1 MKKIYFSIL
10 IIIVSLHFILTKEQA
25 KYVNDEFVLETKIS
39 INIPNTRYVKVN
51 EMINKK
57 INKIKKDFE
66 KNITN
71 NNFTLAIDCKEY
83 KYYNYISYAF
93 FIETYLGG
101 AHPSHDLFTIVYD
114 TENNKIIDINT
125 LITYNSK
132 TLKVFSAYSRANL
145 IYNSK
150 IDMHMLLE
158 GTTAKI
164 DNFTNFVF
172 DKNIILFFKEYQIA
186 PYSSGIITLDVPY
199 YMIK

>member
-39 INIPNTRYVKVN
+39 INIPNTRYVKIN

>member
-10 IIIVSLHFILTKEQA
+10 IIIVSFLFVLTKEQT
-25 KYVNDEFVLETKIS
+25 KHVNNEVVLETKIS
-39 INIPNTRYVKVN
+39 INIPNARYVKVN

-57 INKIKKDFE
+57 ITKIKKDF
-66 KNITN
+66 KNNITS
-71 NNFTLAIDCKEY
+71 NNFALDIDYKEY

-132 TLKVFSAYSRANL
+132 TLKVFSDYSRANL
-145 IYNSK
+145 IYNPK
-150 IDMHMLLE
+150 IDIHMLLE

-164 DNFTNFVF
+164 ENFANFVF

-186 PYSSGIITLDVPY
+186 PYSSGMITLDVPY

>member
-10 IIIVSLHFILTKEQA
+10 IIIVSFHFILTKEQA

-39 INIPNTRYVKVN
+39 INIPNTRYVEVN

-57 INKIKKDFE
+57 ITKIKKDFE

-71 NNFTLAIDCKEY
+71 NNFTFVIDYKEY

-114 TENNKIIDINT
+114 TEDNKIIDINT

-150 IDMHMLLE
+150 IDIHMLLE